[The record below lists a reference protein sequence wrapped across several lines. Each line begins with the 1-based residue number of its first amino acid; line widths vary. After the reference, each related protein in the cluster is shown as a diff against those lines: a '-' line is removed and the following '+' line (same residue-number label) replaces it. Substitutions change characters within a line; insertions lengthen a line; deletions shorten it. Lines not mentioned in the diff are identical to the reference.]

1 LKKSHSKDSIR
12 RQSSIPF
19 STNSNILLNRSAIP
33 KKSKTKKVTSIDF
46 FETDMKKFSSTCGSF
61 GSLKKASISNIN
73 KSKENNNSGF
83 LKKKKQKNMFLK

>member
-19 STNSNILLNRSAIP
+19 STTNVISLNRSASP
-33 KKSKTKKVTSIDF
+33 KKSKTKKVTSIDY

-61 GSLKKASISNIN
+61 GSLKKASMSNLN
-73 KSKENNNSGF
+73 KSKENNGGF
-83 LKKKKQKNMFLK
+83 LKKKKQENLFMK